1 MRKWDANTAGLPEP
15 GRQAIGM
22 GGGLTRCE
30 DVHIV
35 RRLFKML
42 LIQILIGTIFLEDC
56 EAENAVSIN
65 LPDAVKATLGDTAT
79 LPAKYSTGYRVISI
93 IWHKVDID
101 STSQQRRSVF
111 SYVPDLN
118 IRRAYGVYKGRA
130 QLVGQASLRID
141 RTTADDEGMYA
152 LSIMTDEQGTDEK
165 FIRLELHVPPKL
177 EVGPSNPYITT
188 WGKTVSLMCTVR
200 DAKPNITSLYWEKDG
215 GRIEANG
222 YKGKYSGGNV
232 KSPSL
237 IIRRVTRAD
246 AGLYTCFVHHPV
258 RPAAESMLVRVQ
270 YPASIISISDSM
282 KVSVSD
288 HVTFQCVADGNPT
301 PNITWSKNGR
311 LLRANSYVLSGDVR
325 TSSLVLNT
333 VEANDSGTY
342 SCAATNGVGQRQIRT
357 TKLSVTGIQKEITAT
372 ALAIVIGATAGG
384 LWFLICLC
392 LLGYA
397 LRRRRRQEERK
408 KFAFY
413 YDIGSRRDHGTPGTN
428 EGQDLRGQSALPERR
443 YARAMYDYKPRDDN
457 ELRLEAGDVLE
468 VLEGEAGDWCLGFT
482 AGRVGLFPS
491 NYVVFISASEVID
504 IHSPDVC
511 CLSDGHSD
519 HTKDG
524 V

>member
-1 MRKWDANTAGLPEP
+1 
-15 GRQAIGM
+15 
-22 GGGLTRCE
+22 
-30 DVHIV
+30 
-35 RRLFKML
+35 
-42 LIQILIGTIFLEDC
+42 
-56 EAENAVSIN
+56 
-65 LPDAVKATLGDTAT
+65 
-79 LPAKYSTGYRVISI
+79 
-93 IWHKVDID
+93 
-101 STSQQRRSVF
+101 
-111 SYVPDLN
+111 
-118 IRRAYGVYKGRA
+118 
-130 QLVGQASLRID
+130 
-141 RTTADDEGMYA
+141 MYA
-152 LSIMTDEQGTDEK
+152 LSIMTDERGTDEK
-165 FIRLELHVPPKL
+165 FIRLELHVPPRL

-188 WGKTVSLMCTVR
+188 WGKTVSLMCTVK

-222 YKGKYSGGNV
+222 YEGKYSGGNA
-232 KSPSL
+232 KSSSL
-237 IIRRVTRAD
+237 VIRHVTRND
-246 AGLYTCFVHHPV
+246 AGLYTCFVEHPV
-258 RPAAESMLVRVQ
+258 RSAAESMLVRVQ

-282 KVSVSD
+282 DVSVSD

-311 LLRANSYVLSGDVR
+311 LLSANSYVLSGDVR
-325 TSSLVLNT
+325 TSSLVLN
-333 VEANDSGTY
+333 S
-342 SCAATNGVGQRQIRT
+342 
-357 TKLSVTGIQKEITAT
+357 IQKEITAT

-392 LLGYA
+392 LLGYV

-413 YDIGSRRDHGTPGTN
+413 YDIGSRRNHATPSTN
-428 EGQDLRGQSALPERR
+428 EGQDPRRHSALPDKPEYHPADQNGIDTMQKHTQERR

-457 ELRLEAGDVLE
+457 ELRLEAADVIE

-511 CLSDGHSD
+511 CLSEGHPD
-519 HTKDG
+519 QTKDG